1 MIDWFGAPEMF
12 LNYGIVSDDMP
23 QLFLFDFARVK
34 FELDHGADGEVE
46 VRFLLPPSE
55 KGIGLLKG
63 QLSRLVGFAS
73 ERQNRDRRG
82 GRSARPIAAGE
93 QDGDRD
99 DRKDISDYEWDMI
112 WRYHTMLRGAI
123 SLAIDGSV
131 GVEKTDEVWSMDEDW
146 WVQDGETTM
155 ADDYAHIYRTLPH
168 HLASGT
174 DEL

>member
-73 ERQNRDRRG
+73 ERR
-82 GRSARPIAAGE
+82 
-93 QDGDRD
+93 DGDRD